1 MKWGIQVTILITAA
15 EFLNISS
22 RDEIPSGWRLATI
35 DDVTKF
41 TKLAQKVVSME
52 WGISTLADGRIHGR
66 GYGYRVDSSINDSY
80 DGGTCGEKL
89 IFKGVILLIIIY
101 LQCNK

>member
-1 MKWGIQVTILITAA
+1 MITAA

-35 DDVTKF
+35 NDVTKF
-41 TKLAQKVVSME
+41 TKLAQKAITME
-52 WGISTLADGRIHGR
+52 WGIATLADGRIHGS
-66 GYGYRVDSSINDSY
+66 GYGYRVDRSINDSY

-89 IFKGVILLIIIY
+89 IIKGVILLIIIN
-101 LQCNK
+101 LQCNNIFPRL